1 MSAIATPHLPLGP
14 KFRLAAPGKVMRVD
28 VMRVLFL
35 QRVLSVDGTFIQS
48 FYIFTKMIIRHAA
61 TTVLRASSHAPMHR
75 HLLKCRTPVFS
86 SVISRPSLPQPRQQP
101 VRTFA
106 STRTAD
112 TVMDSLQEM
121 YATAKDEFEIAVE
134 ETEKK
139 TVYASDD
146 RAAAKVALQL
156 LKDEYQKAV
165 RESSPDV
172 AQEVTNRVGQRIREL
187 ENAVTALEE
196 SATED

>member
-1 MSAIATPHLPLGP
+1 
-14 KFRLAAPGKVMRVD
+14 
-28 VMRVLFL
+28 
-35 QRVLSVDGTFIQS
+35 
-48 FYIFTKMIIRHAA
+48 
-61 TTVLRASSHAPMHR
+61 MHR

-86 SVISRPSLPQPRQQP
+86 SLISRPGLLQPRQQP

-139 TVYASDD
+139 TLYASND
-146 RAAAKVALQL
+146 RAAAKDALQL

-165 RESSPDV
+165 QESSPDV

-196 SATED
+196 SVTED

>member
-1 MSAIATPHLPLGP
+1 
-14 KFRLAAPGKVMRVD
+14 
-28 VMRVLFL
+28 
-35 QRVLSVDGTFIQS
+35 
-48 FYIFTKMIIRHAA
+48 MIIWHAA
-61 TTVLRASSHAPMHR
+61 ITALRASSHAPMHR

-106 STRTAD
+106 SSRTAD
-112 TVMDSLQEM
+112 TVVDSLQEM

-134 ETEKK
+134 ETEMK

-146 RAAAKVALQL
+146 RAAAKDALQL

-165 RESSPDV
+165 RESSPEV
-172 AQEVTNRVGQRIREL
+172 AQEVMNRVGQRIREL
-187 ENAVTALEE
+187 ENAITALEE
-196 SATED
+196 SAAED